1 MQFFRPS
8 SDNTEAF
15 HAQAH
20 MTGRSRARR
29 LAASV
34 GVIAIG
40 AGLALRV
47 APSPLIA
54 DSKRLASVLVVL
66 VEDRS
71 SRYFDQVARGA
82 EQAAREANPAIR
94 FMAVS
99 SNNDPG
105 IETEHIAD
113 ALRTGTDLIVIQ
125 RTYRGDGSAA
135 VQQARAAGV
144 TVVAIDA
151 DVPGGSDAI
160 VKPDERQG
168 GVLAARFIA
177 RKLSGKGKVAI
188 ANGPATAAPIQ
199 LRVAGF
205 VSELRKF
212 PAIELVADVDTGMTR
227 NGARQVMAEFLARHP
242 DLNAVYG
249 VNDPVAYYCEL
260 EALERRRT
268 DLFIVGMEGS
278 PASVAAMTSPGRLI
292 AASPGEDPY
301 AIAQTAVKIGAAI
314 VAGKQPRR
322 TVLVPFV
329 ELSRANVRGYVG
341 WNHGFSHAGSVRNP

>member
-1 MQFFRPS
+1 M
-8 SDNTEAF
+8 D
-15 HAQAH
+15 

-29 LAASV
+29 VAASV

-40 AGLALRV
+40 TGLALRV
-47 APSPLIA
+47 APSLLMA
-54 DSKRLASVLVVL
+54 DSKRLASVLIVL
-66 VEDRS
+66 AEDRS
-71 SRYFDQVARGA
+71 SRYFDQVVRGA
-82 EQAAREANPAIR
+82 EQAAKDANPAIR
-94 FMAVS
+94 FTAVS
-99 SNNDPG
+99 SHNDPD
-105 IETEHIAD
+105 IQTEQIAA

-135 VQQARAAGV
+135 VQEARTAGV

-177 RKLSGKGKVAI
+177 RKLSGKGRVAI
-188 ANGPATAAPIQ
+188 ANGPPTAAPIQ

-205 VSELRKF
+205 MSELRKF
-212 PAIELVADVDTGMTR
+212 PAIELVADVNTGMTR
-227 NGARQVMAEFLARHP
+227 DGARQVMAEFLTRHS

-260 EALERRRT
+260 EALERQRT

-278 PASVAAMTSPGRLI
+278 PTSVAAMTSPGRLI

-301 AIAQTAVKIGAAI
+301 VIAQTAVKIGAAI
-314 VAGKQPRR
+314 VAGKRPRN
-322 TVLVPFV
+322 TAVLVPFV
-329 ELSRANVRGYVG
+329 ELSRANVKGYVG
-341 WNHGFSHAGSVRNP
+341 WNHI